1 MKIVEAENLAIQLE
15 KMLGCKGIVGYK
27 IARNFRMIN
36 EELKDYFQFKAD
48 LFRKYGVQD
57 GDSLVINKGS
67 ENYSLFVKE
76 IKPLEDQEVNFDF
89 RKFTEE
95 ELENSELNAEQMLVI
110 IDNFME
116 E

>member
-1 MKIVEAENLAIQLE
+1 MKIVEAENLALQLE
-15 KMLGCKGIVGYK
+15 KMLGCKGVVGYK

-36 EELKDYFQFKAD
+36 EELKDYFRFKAD
-48 LFRKYGVQD
+48 LFKKYGVQN
-57 GDSLVINKGS
+57 GNSLVIDKGS
-67 ENYSLFVKE
+67 ENYPLFVEE

-95 ELENSELNAEQMLVI
+95 ELENSDLSAEQMLVI
-110 IDNFME
+110 IENFME